1 MEADNEIFMQVADFH
16 RIIMLL
22 VRLALDL
29 IIVSAIIIP
38 KFVIKQRKEFAFS
51 LYLFNFVIFAL
62 CYVILHTELG
72 WTAGIGLFAI
82 FAMLRFRS
90 EMLNLLDMTYL
101 LAIISIGFVNA
112 SFNGSISFV
121 EILILNV
128 GLFGMIYTLDHL
140 HAHTSLQSKKIKYNN
155 LELIKPSKKEE
166 LVNDL
171 KIKTGLKIEKVMID
185 NINLDE
191 QKATVRIYYYDG
203 KQKSNNSQTD
213 HGFLHKIAHLMKSN
227 HSLQKS

>member
-1 MEADNEIFMQVADFH
+1 MQSDNEIFMQLADFH
-16 RIIMLL
+16 RTLMLL
-22 VRLALDL
+22 IRLALDL
-29 IIVSAIIIP
+29 LIVSAIIIP
-38 KFVIKQRKEFAFS
+38 KFILKQRKEFAFS

-101 LAIISIGFVNA
+101 LAIISVGFVNA
-112 SFNGSISFV
+112 AFNGSISFI
-121 EILILNV
+121 EIVILNV
-128 GLFGMIYTLDHL
+128 GLISMVYTLDHL
-140 HAHTSLQSKKIKYNN
+140 HAHTKLQSKKIKYNN

-171 KIKTGLKIEKVMID
+171 KTKTGLKIEKVMID
-185 NINLDE
+185 NINLEE

-203 KQKSNNSQTD
+203 KQKSNNGQSRQ
-213 HGFLHKIAHLMKSN
+213 GLIHKIANLIKSN